1 MLAGMS
7 AELVIRPAE
16 PGDMPRV
23 QAIYSAHVL
32 RGTASFEE
40 APPDLEE
47 MRRRREAVLAARL
60 PYLVAQRGD
69 AILGFA
75 YAGLYRPRSA
85 YRHTCED
92 SVYLDP
98 AAVGRGTGRAL
109 LSAVLEQAA
118 SAGYREV
125 IAVIG
130 DSGNAAS
137 IGLHRALGFRPI
149 GTFTN
154 VGFKF
159 GRWLDS
165 VLMQRSLAGI
175 KPGGS

>member
-1 MLAGMS
+1 MLPDVS
-7 AELVIRPAE
+7 DSLVIRPAE
-16 PGDMPRV
+16 AGDMVRV
-23 QAIYSAHVL
+23 QEIYADHVL
-32 RGTASFEE
+32 RGTASLEE
-40 APPDLEE
+40 APPDLDE
-47 MRRRREAVLAARL
+47 MRRRREAVLTARL
-60 PYLVAQRGD
+60 PYLLAQRDG
-69 AILGFA
+69 AIVGFA

-109 LSAVLEQAA
+109 LSAVMERATA
-118 SAGYREV
+118 AGYREM

-137 IGLHRALGFRPI
+137 IGLHSALGFRHI
-149 GTFTN
+149 GTFRN
-154 VGFKF
+154 VGLKF

-165 VLMQRSLAGI
+165 VLMQRTLAGS
-175 KPGGS
+175 GAGEG